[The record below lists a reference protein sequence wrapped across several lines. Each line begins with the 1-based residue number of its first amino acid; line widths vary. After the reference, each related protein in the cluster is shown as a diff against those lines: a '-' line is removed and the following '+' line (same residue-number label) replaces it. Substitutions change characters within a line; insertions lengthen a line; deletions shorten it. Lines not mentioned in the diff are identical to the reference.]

1 MGHLRTYCPKTAP
14 DRKWYLLQSGVS
26 RPSELLPGGNKE
38 PGMPVVPGSVDVALA
53 DRGGGDLGSVG
64 RCWEIEA
71 AEQIEAGE
79 LVSEP
84 GLCEGQA

>member
-1 MGHLRTYCPKTAP
+1 
-14 DRKWYLLQSGVS
+14 
-26 RPSELLPGGNKE
+26 
-38 PGMPVVPGSVDVALA
+38 MPVVPGSVDVALA

-79 LVSEP
+79 LVSPANPVSVKGRLKRCIQFWKEEVAP
-84 GLCEGQA
+84 HTQLYN